1 VLRKLS
7 YQVITVTVALVAML
21 VFSYGYILL
30 TDTDVGPEVIVV
42 LQLTAITLAVTLV
55 MALVVLRFTADETL
69 DIE

>member
-1 VLRKLS
+1 
-7 YQVITVTVALVAML
+7 ML